1 MRLSIN
7 KKTDARSQIF
17 ETLTSDMH
25 IRTDFVKLKFKMQLD
40 D

>member
-17 ETLTSDMH
+17 ETLTTDMH
-25 IRTDFVKLKFKMQLD
+25 IRTDFVHGKLKYD
-40 D
+40 